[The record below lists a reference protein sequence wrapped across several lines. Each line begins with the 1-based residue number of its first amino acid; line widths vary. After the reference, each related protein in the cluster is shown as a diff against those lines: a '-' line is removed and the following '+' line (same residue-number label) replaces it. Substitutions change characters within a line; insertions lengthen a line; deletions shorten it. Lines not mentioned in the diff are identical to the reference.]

1 MGKNDNPN
9 NRQLAERLD
18 RKLKLTEG
26 RKIIVDTRF
35 NSPHFDGMMPQTQT
49 LVAYPDDFKAR
60 MMRSNVARA
69 KHVKPLTKPVPKPS
83 RFLNQAVLRF
93 WGGCQ
98 RRDG

>member
-1 MGKNDNPN
+1 
-9 NRQLAERLD
+9 LD

-35 NSPHFDGMMPQTQT
+35 NSPHFDGMMRQTQT
-49 LVAYPDDFKAR
+49 LAAYPDDFKAR
-60 MMRSNVARA
+60 MMRSHFARA
-69 KHVKPLTKPVPKPS
+69 KHVKPLTKSS